1 MRVVLFFAGRKKY
14 TIINAHENV
23 IGKMASCIGVGVK
36 VTRYHAA
43 VFYVIYSMRN
53 EMHTNKITY

>member
-1 MRVVLFFAGRKKY
+1 VRVVLFFAGRKKY

-36 VTRYHAA
+36 VTKYHAP
-43 VFYVIYSMRN
+43 VFCVISLKRN
-53 EMHTNKITY
+53 EMHANQITY